1 MLKEVPEGK
10 TQFDLLKEEFPKEKI
25 SWRASHMNGDGTSA
39 LALAYIDARDTMNR
53 LDEVF
58 GPENWKDSYHVVGA
72 TTMCTLE
79 IKIEDEWVSK
89 TDGAGVSD
97 IEAEKGAISDAFKRA
112 GVKWGIGRYLY
123 DLKSPWV
130 PCESYEKGGKKMFK
144 KFTADPWEIMDG
156 KPAPRTKKVIA
167 DESSAL
173 EQSEKWVD
181 GADETKLREAL
192 EKLNS
197 DPNPKLTKEEVK
209 KLIYKIE
216 VKLGIDPD
224 LHF

>member
-1 MLKEVPEGK
+1 MEKTLTKWEQLKA
-10 TQFDLLKEEFPKEKI
+10 EFPKEKI

-58 GPENWKDSYHVVGA
+58 GPENWKDSYHVVGV

-79 IKIEDEWVSK
+79 IKIENEWISK

-97 IEAEKGAISDAFKRA
+97 IEAEKGAISDAFKRT

-123 DLKSPWV
+123 DLSSPWV
-130 PCESYEKGGKKMFK
+130 PCESYEKAGKKHFK
-144 KFTADPWEIMDG
+144 KFTADPWEVIGG
-156 KPAPRTKKVIA
+156 KSPRTKKVIS
-167 DESSAL
+167 DDVSNVF
-173 EQSEKWVD
+173 EQVD
-181 GADETKLREAL
+181 KGIDTLDETQLRGAL
-192 EKLNS
+192 EKLNTT
-197 DPNPKLTKEEVK
+197 PNPKLTKEEVK

-216 VKLGIDPD
+216 VKLGIDPE

>member
-1 MLKEVPEGK
+1 MEKELKWEK
-10 TQFDLLKEEFPKEKI
+10 LKAEFPKEKI

-53 LDEVF
+53 LDEVV
-58 GPENWKDSYHVVGA
+58 GPENWKDSYSVVGV
-72 TTMCTLE
+72 TTMCTIE
-79 IKIEDEWVSK
+79 IKIGEEWVSK

-130 PCESYEKGGKKMFK
+130 PCESYEKAGKKMFK
-144 KFTADPWEIMDG
+144 KFTADPWEVMDG
-156 KPAPRTKKVIA
+156 KTTPRTKKVIA

-216 VKLGIDPD
+216 VKLGIDPV